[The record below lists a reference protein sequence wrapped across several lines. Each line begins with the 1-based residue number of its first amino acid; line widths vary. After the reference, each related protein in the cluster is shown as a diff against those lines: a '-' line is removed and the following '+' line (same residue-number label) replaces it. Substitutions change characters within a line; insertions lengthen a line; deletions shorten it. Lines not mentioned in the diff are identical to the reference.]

1 MNERDSV
8 IKQTLRFALGIL
20 IGVIVMLFVYLV
32 INKFTVKVALGAVV
46 GTMVAVGNF
55 FFMCVSLTN
64 ATRSE
69 VDVGAAA
76 NKARGGY
83 FLRLLTIAG
92 ILIIAIKSGYCDV
105 LATTIPLLLV
115 RPVLMLE
122 EFFMKSGDKK

>member
-1 MNERDSV
+1 MNDRDSV
-8 IKQTLRFALGIL
+8 LKQTLRFALGIL
-20 IGVIVMLFVYLV
+20 IGVIVMLLVYLV
-32 INKFTVKVALGAVV
+32 ISKFTVKVALGAAV
-46 GTMVAVGNF
+46 GTLVAVGNF

-69 VDVGAAA
+69 VDAGAAV

-83 FLRLLTIAG
+83 VLRLIAIAA
-92 ILIIAIKSGYCDV
+92 ILILALRSGYCDTI
-105 LATTIPLLLV
+105 ATVVPLLLV